1 MEVAHS
7 NDGLHELIGLF
18 WSIICLSGW
27 SVFRIYVMEIQFI
40 ILVII
45 GMLAALYT
53 FRQFKKQFNSSD
65 ESVKC
70 SKCPAVDEN
79 KKNGSK

>member
-1 MEVAHS
+1 MEMAFS
-7 NDGLHELIGLF
+7 NDSLHELIGLF
-18 WSIICLSGW
+18 WSIIGLSGW
-27 SVFRIYVMEIQFI
+27 PVFRIYVMEIQFI

-45 GMLAALYT
+45 GMVAVLYT
-53 FRQFKKQFNSSD
+53 LRQFKKQFNSSD
-65 ESVKC
+65 ESAKC